1 MTYTARMSRLRP
13 VLLAS
18 LSCLA
23 LACGGAPPTTTTTG
37 ITTPLPAPTPGYTLP
52 AGRAWTTQTTE
63 PYGGKQDDIFFIT
76 PERGWYG
83 NGDGKV
89 FRTDDAGTT
98 WTKVWEQPG
107 TYVRALGFVDADHG
121 WLGNIGTEY
130 FPGATD
136 EHPLYETRDG
146 GTTWTAVALPAT
158 PVVKGICAID
168 VVQTSYINAGVKTPR
183 TIVHAAGRVGGP
195 AYVLRSLDGGA
206 TWTTLDLNADAAMI
220 LDIKFFDEMNGLV
233 FASSDSAVERT
244 HALILRTVDGGKSW
258 TRAYESTRPME
269 LIWKASF
276 PTRDVGF
283 ATVMSYDT
291 DHPERYVAKTVDGGV
306 TWQELPL
313 TSDPQAIEFG
323 IGFASPLLGW
333 VGTGPRG
340 YQTQDGGLTWSPVEL
355 GQATNKIR
363 IVPAGAGFVAY
374 AIGVEVHRLDAR
386 P

>member
-1 MTYTARMSRLRP
+1 MSRLASC
-13 VLLAS
+13 VLPPLSCVLAS
-18 LSCLA
+18 LG
-23 LACGGAPPTTTTTG
+23 LACGGAAPAAP
-37 ITTPLPAPTPGYTLP
+37 IAPTAPVELTLP
-52 AGRAWTTQTTE
+52 AGRTWTKQATE
-63 PYGGKQDDIFFIT
+63 PYRGKQDDIVFVT
-76 PERGWYG
+76 PDRGWYG

-89 FRTDDAGTT
+89 FRTDDGGTT

-130 FPGATD
+130 FPGVTD

-146 GTTWTAVALPAT
+146 GATWTAVALPAT
-158 PVVKGICAID
+158 PTVKGICAID
-168 VVQTSYINAGVKTPR
+168 VLTTSFINAGVKTPR

-233 FASSDSAVERT
+233 FASSDASVERA
-244 HALILRTVDGGKSW
+244 HALILRTVDGGRSW
-258 TRAYESTRPME
+258 SRAYESTRPME

-276 PTRDVGF
+276 PTRDVGY
-283 ATVMSYDT
+283 ATIMSYDT
-291 DHPERYVAKTVDGGV
+291 DHPERFVAKTTDGGV
-306 TWQELPL
+306 TWTELPL
-313 TSDPQAIEFG
+313 TSDAQAIEFG
-323 IGFASPLLGW
+323 IGFASPQLGW

-340 YQTQDGGLTWSPVEL
+340 YQTTDGGATWTPVEL

-374 AIGVEVHRLDAR
+374 AIGVDVHRLDGR